1 MKLESLKDLYME
13 QLKDLYSAETQLVD
27 ALPKMADACN
37 SPELKNAFR
46 EHLNQTKQHVDRLE
60 QIFKKLGESPKGET
74 CEGMKGL
81 LKEGEAMMKM
91 KGEPEVID
99 AGLIAAAQRVEHY
112 EIAGYG
118 TVRTYAEL
126 IGEADAVRL
135 LERTLQE
142 EEEADEKLTEIAE
155 SHINQ
160 DALVR

>member
-13 QLKDLYSAETQLVD
+13 QLRDLYSAENQLVD
-27 ALPKMADACN
+27 ALPKMAEAAT
-37 SPELKNAFR
+37 SPELKNGFR
-46 EHLNQTKQHVDRLE
+46 EHLVQTRQHVDRLE
-60 QIFKKLGESPKGET
+60 QIFKNLGESPKGET

-81 LKEGEAMMKM
+81 VKEGEAMIKM
-91 KGEPEVID
+91 KGEPEVRD

-126 IGEADAVRL
+126 LGDESAVRL

-142 EEEADEKLTEIAE
+142 EEETDEKLTEIAE

-160 DALVR
+160 EALVR

>member
-1 MKLESLKDLYME
+1 MKLESLKDLFTE

-27 ALPKMADACN
+27 ALPKMADAAHA
-37 SPELKNAFR
+37 PELKNAFR

-60 QIFKKLGESPKGET
+60 QIFRRVGESPKGET

-81 LKEGEAMMKM
+81 IKEGQEMIKM
-91 KGEPEVID
+91 KGEPEVLD

-112 EIAGYG
+112 EMAGYG

-126 IGEADAVRL
+126 LGDPESVRL
-135 LERTLQE
+135 LEKTLQE

-160 DALVR
+160 EALVR

>member
-1 MKLESLKDLYME
+1 MKLESLKDLYLE

-27 ALPKMADACN
+27 ALPKMADASN

-46 EHLNQTKQHVDRLE
+46 EHLIQTKQHVDRLE
-60 QIFKKLGESPKGET
+60 QVFRKLGESPKGET

-81 LKEGEAMMKM
+81 VKEGEMMIKM
-91 KGEPEVID
+91 KGEPEVLD

-126 IGEADAVRL
+126 LGDADAVRL